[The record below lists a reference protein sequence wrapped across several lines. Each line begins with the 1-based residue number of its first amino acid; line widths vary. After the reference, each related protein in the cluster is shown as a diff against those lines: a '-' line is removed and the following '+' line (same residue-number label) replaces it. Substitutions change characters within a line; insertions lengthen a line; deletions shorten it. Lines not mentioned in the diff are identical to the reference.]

1 MSDNEYDFDDSQSR
15 NSATQEG
22 AESTPIVTT
31 GKSSFQTSQ
40 QDEIEDED
48 LKDIFGDDDE
58 TTKDNVKKIA
68 LPEFPS
74 PPENATLSF
83 LKLLVRNPLSLLFS
97 NEKFKNDLLLIMSA
111 LTNSEEPQPFP
122 IFKASNYASATEIYG
137 WISDEMKITPCVYHK
152 LISFD
157 IRALEYFPTRI
168 MNDKELFR
176 LYLSLDQN
184 LQHSPSYS
192 STNIPSSSYLQY
204 FSEEITGNKDFMTE
218 IILDYPIVL
227 CHIRKLASD
236 MDFLKQL
243 FIHRATKTETLTK
256 NVAKLQLVK
265 ANGYVTSLSSE
276 LQQNQQMVEK
286 LRQLNHCIDA
296 SIRELMRI

>member
-1 MSDNEYDFDDSQSR
+1 MKKLTVVFSIALLCISILASEESNVV
-15 NSATQEG
+15 AT
-22 AESTPIVTT
+22 
-31 GKSSFQTSQ
+31 K
-40 QDEIEDED
+40 
-48 LKDIFGDDDE
+48 
-58 TTKDNVKKIA
+58 VKKFTEEEAVCFDTIERNA
-68 LPEFPS
+68 L
-74 PPENATLSF
+74 L
-83 LKLLVRNPLSLLFS
+83 LKYCCELCKANRYLVSKAVVRNPLSLLFS